1 MIIPIRTDSP
11 LRGRPWMNWALI
23 AVIFGVGVAEA
34 FTNQFRAST
43 WVNHLQLSGRVP
55 ALWNFITH
63 AFIHVGWLHL
73 MSNLLALYVFG
84 NNVNDRLGHLGYLAF
99 YLAGAIFA
107 GVGFVVTDSSGLH
120 VLGASGAVM
129 AVMGA
134 YLALYPRSNIT
145 ILSLLFLIGTFEVPS
160 MYLIIIFFILD
171 LLGKLADSAAVAH
184 TAHISGLLF
193 GFCVGMGLLGMKL
206 LPRDPFDFLALVQRW
221 HRRRQYK
228 MLVRRG
234 YNPFGYVARPS
245 PSRTVNRPQART
257 NAEADPNLE
266 RIRDLRAEINEAIA
280 HHNLPH
286 AAILFLDLRTLD
298 PRQVLA
304 RQSQLDIA
312 NQLASQQFFTQ
323 AADAYEQFLRH
334 YPNFEQMEQV
344 QLMLGLICGR
354 YLGEYDRAKAL
365 LSAAIERL
373 HGEREITMA
382 RAELQRIEPMLASPT
397 SGKS

>member
-1 MIIPIRTDSP
+1 
-11 LRGRPWMNWALI
+11 MNWALLI
-23 AVIFGVGVAEA
+23 VTFCVGVVEA
-34 FTNQFRAST
+34 FTNQFRSPT

-55 ALWNFITH
+55 ELGNFVTY
-63 AFIHVGWLHL
+63 AFIHAGWLHL
-73 MSNLLALYVFG
+73 LENLLALYVFG
-84 NNVNDRLGHLGYLAF
+84 NNVNDRLGQVGYLAF

-107 GVGFVVTDSSGLH
+107 GVGFVAADSSGLQ

-145 ILSLLFLIGTFEVPS
+145 ILSLLFFVGTFEVPS
-160 MYLIIIFFILD
+160 MYLIIAFFILD
-171 LLGKLADSAAVAH
+171 LIGKMADSVAVAH
-184 TAHISGLLF
+184 VAHLSGLLF
-193 GFCVGMGLLGMKL
+193 GFGVGMALLGLRL
-206 LPRDPFDFLALVQRW
+206 LPRDPFDFLALLQRW

-228 MLVRRG
+228 MLVRQG

-245 PSRTVNRPQART
+245 PLRVDNRPHARPP
-257 NAEADPNLE
+257 AEADPNLQ

-286 AAILFLDLRTLD
+286 AAILFMDLRTLD

-304 RQSQLDIA
+304 RQSQLDVA
-312 NQLASQQFFTQ
+312 NQLASQQFFAQ

-334 YPNFEQMEQV
+334 YPNFEQIEQV

-354 YLGEYDRAKAL
+354 YLGQYDRAKAL
-365 LSAAIERL
+365 LTAAGQRL
-373 HGEREITMA
+373 HGEREIAMA
-382 RAELQRIEPMLASPT
+382 QAEMERIEPLLVTPVIRS
-397 SGKS
+397 

>member
-11 LRGRPWMNWALI
+11 LRARPWMNWALI
-23 AVIFGVGVAEA
+23 AVTFFIGVAEA
-34 FTNQFRAST
+34 YSNQFRSPT

-55 ALWNFITH
+55 VLWTFITH

-73 MSNLLALYVFG
+73 MANLLALYVFG
-84 NNVNDRLGHLGYLAF
+84 NNVNDRLGPLGYLAF
-99 YLAGAIFA
+99 YLSGAIFA
-107 GVGFVVTDSSGLH
+107 GVGFVVTDSNGLQ
-120 VLGASGAVM
+120 LFGASGAVM

-145 ILSLLFLIGTFEVPS
+145 ILSLLFLVGTFEVPS

-171 LLGKLADSAAVAH
+171 LLGKLSDPVAVAH
-184 TAHISGLLF
+184 TAHITGLLF
-193 GFCVGMGLLGMKL
+193 GFFIGMGLLGVRL
-206 LPRDPFDFLALVQRW
+206 LPRNPFDFLALVQRW

-228 MLVRRG
+228 MLVRQG
-234 YNPFGYVARPS
+234 FNPFGYVARPAQA
-245 PSRTVNRPQART
+245 RTVNRPQSH
-257 NAEADPNLE
+257 AETEVDPNLQ

-286 AAILFLDLRTLD
+286 AAILFLDLRALD

-312 NQLASQQFFTQ
+312 NQLASQQFFAQ

-334 YPNFEQMEQV
+334 YPNFEQLEQV
-344 QLMLGLICGR
+344 QLMLGLICSR
-354 YLGEYDRAKAL
+354 YLAQYGRAKEL
-365 LSAAIERL
+365 LVAATQRL
-373 HGEREITMA
+373 HGERELSMA
-382 RAELQRIEPMLASPT
+382 RIELDRIEPLLGVT
-397 SGKS
+397 STLGQ